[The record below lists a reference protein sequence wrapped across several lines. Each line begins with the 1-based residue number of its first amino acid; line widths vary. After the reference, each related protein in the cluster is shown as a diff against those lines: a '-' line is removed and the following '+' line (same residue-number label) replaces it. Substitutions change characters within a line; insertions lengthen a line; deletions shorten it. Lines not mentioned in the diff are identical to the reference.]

1 MMKTLIVGAG
11 ATGGYL
17 GSALV
22 SGGRDVTFLA
32 HPGTRRR
39 LAAEGVRVRHPDGA
53 ITATPVTVVTNDDL
67 DQPFDIV
74 VLAVRS
80 SAVKAAI
87 EDVLPAIGPATQV
100 LPIVNG
106 MAHLAELTAAFTE
119 RHVLGGTARLAT
131 SLRPDGVIDE
141 VQPGIHLEIG
151 RLDGHRTDIV
161 AGVADELSVAGTTV
175 TIADDIV
182 AAMWNKFAFITATAV
197 LTCLLGDVIGPI
209 AAAPGGAE
217 VAQQILAEVDTVAAA
232 EGRPMTTDAR
242 KALRTMLTDP
252 TSRFAP
258 SMFRDLRAGRPVEA
272 AVLTDLAQRARRH
285 LLATPLLDATLV
297 ALELRAAERAGS
309 P

>member
-1 MMKTLIVGAG
+1 M
-11 ATGGYL
+11 
-17 GSALV
+17 

-80 SAVKAAI
+80 SAVKEAAI

-141 VQPGIHLEIG
+141 VRQLGIDLEIG

-272 AVLTDLAQRARRH
+272 AVLTESPRSVRDEH

-297 ALELRAAERAGS
+297 ALELLAAERAGS